1 MDRCIWP
8 GRGVQAGNVTGI
20 TTGGEE
26 ERPEGGKWVPADP
39 TQVMVVFWRQLRAG
53 TIGPQE
59 RSFILLFLCKTW
71 YQSLRRR
78 QDF

>member
-1 MDRCIWP
+1 MHLAWE
-8 GRGVQAGNVTGI
+8 RGAGWKCHWNHHW
-20 TTGGEE
+20 GEE

-39 TQVMVVFWRQLRAG
+39 TQVMVVFWKQLRAG

-59 RSFILLFLCKTW
+59 LSFILLFLCKTW
-71 YQSLRRR
+71 CQSLRRR